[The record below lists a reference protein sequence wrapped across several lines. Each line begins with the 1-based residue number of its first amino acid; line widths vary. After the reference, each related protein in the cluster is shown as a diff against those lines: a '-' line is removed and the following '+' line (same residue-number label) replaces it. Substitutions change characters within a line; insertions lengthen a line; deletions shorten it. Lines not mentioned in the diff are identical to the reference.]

1 MPENPKCPRCGS
13 DMVLR
18 TARKGPNAGKQ
29 FYGCSKYPEC
39 KGTISV
45 VEQPRAAAAAEPV
58 AAPQPETVII
68 PEPPVEA
75 AAERPKLVIIE
86 NENSRPGESFAEN
99 VNPLIDNNVKVTGD
113 KLRQR
118 AERYGQYGLESAKAL
133 AYLEKITVLFT
144 DESLRDRVL
153 EPFRE
158 LFTRNEDAEDRV
170 RGIMTQAAVV
180 NAVIAGADKTAGF
193 GTELNLG
200 METYMAYRIAKYEG
214 MDIPGPKDAIK
225 YFGPLAAILGNISW
239 IFKVIIGVLFSAFS
253 PVLPKI
259 NPAVLAELMVTDFI
273 GVVFWSGFQ
282 QLKVSGK
289 FGMPASVGTKLMDET
304 KKLADFQ
311 MQRAAELLT
320 AENIGACAGRLAEF
334 LKA

>member
-29 FYGCSKYPEC
+29 FYGCSKYPDC

-45 VEQPRAAAAAEPV
+45 VEQPSAAAVEP
-58 AAPQPETVII
+58 ATAPAETVII
-68 PEPPVEA
+68 PEQQADVVT
-75 AAERPKLVIIE
+75 ERPKLVIME
-86 NENSRPGESFAEN
+86 NENSGPGESYAEN
-99 VNPLIDNNVKVTGD
+99 VNPLIDNNVKITGE
-113 KLRQR
+113 KLGQR
-118 AERYGQYGLESAKAL
+118 AARYGKYGPESAETSVS
-133 AYLEKITVLFT
+133 LEKITKLFT
-144 DESLRDRVL
+144 DESVRDRVL
-153 EPFRE
+153 EPFKE
-158 LFTRNEDAEDRV
+158 LFTRNDDAEDKV
-170 RGIMTQAAVV
+170 RGIITQAAVV
-180 NAVIAGADKTAGF
+180 SAVTAGAGQGAGF
-193 GTELNLG
+193 GQNLSLS

-214 MDIPGPKDAIK
+214 MDISGPKDAMK
-225 YFGPLAAILGNISW
+225 YFGPLSAILGNISW

-253 PVLPKI
+253 PFLPKI

-282 QLKVSGK
+282 QFKMSGK

-320 AENIGACAGRLAEF
+320 AENIRVCAGKLAEF
-334 LKA
+334 LKT